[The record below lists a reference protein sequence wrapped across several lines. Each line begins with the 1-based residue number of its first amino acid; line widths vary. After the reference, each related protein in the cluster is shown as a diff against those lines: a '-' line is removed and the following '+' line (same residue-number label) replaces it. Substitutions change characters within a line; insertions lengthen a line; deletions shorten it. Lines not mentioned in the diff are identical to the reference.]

1 MAKNLSRDQK
11 RKAKLAERDKRSREL
26 DVFTPYSGR
35 KYQADCWTPVV
46 FVTERAIYDV
56 ILESNRELTNSHVR
70 RALELLI
77 DHLRRGGP
85 PGIGDGEEAI
95 PFSAGHASECVFFNV
110 RKAWLA
116 IANHGRTV
124 ATTDLIGIARTL
136 LHSIEARGHHTGQ
149 SRGYVAFLEE
159 FMPQFIRDTAV
170 ATKSIPM
177 DDITRIY
184 HTTDEDVLNLR

>member
-46 FVTERAIYDV
+46 FVTERAIHDV

-85 PGIGDGEEAI
+85 PGIGDGEEVV
-95 PFSAGHASECVFFNV
+95 PFSAGHAAECVFYNV
-110 RKAWLA
+110 RKAWRA
-116 IANHGRTV
+116 MADSGRIV
-124 ATTDLIGIARTL
+124 PATDLIGIARTL
-136 LHSIEARGHHTGQ
+136 LFSLEARGHHTGQ

-159 FMPQFIRDTAV
+159 FIPQCIREHAA
-170 ATKSIPM
+170 ATNSISV
-177 DDITRIY
+177 DDAIRLDRS
-184 HTTDEDVLNLR
+184 TDEDVLSLR